1 MASIRKN
8 ITWNLLG
15 NILPLA
21 VGLVIFPVIISAY
34 GTERFGLLALAW
46 SLVGYFSLFDM
57 GLSRALTQMVSE
69 RLSQQV
75 DNAEIVE
82 MIRTSF
88 RVMWLLGLVGGSVLW
103 LIVPWL
109 VRDMLKIS
117 SALNH
122 ETIQAFS
129 ILAFSIPLVVHT
141 SALRGVLDALQLFKQ
156 ASLIRIVLGVGTFV
170 GPYIAS
176 LFGASLIYAAY
187 SLVLVRVI
195 SWFMHFYAV
204 NNTSLLKTKSSSYHG
219 KWLKPLFSF
228 GGWMT
233 VSNVIGPLMVYL
245 DRFVIAAIIGASAV
259 AYYVAP
265 YEVVTKMWAVP
276 VAISG
281 VLFPL
286 FAKEW
291 QANPI
296 TSAKFLN
303 QGVTYVLI
311 FLYPPVLFMSLFA
324 HEWLLIWLNEE
335 FSVNGAVIVGWL
347 AAGVLVNSVAQ
358 IIFAKVQGAG
368 RADWTAKL
376 HLLEVIP
383 YLLILWFALKH
394 FGIVGAAFAWF
405 LRVTVDMFGLV
416 YAAGKLNAYNLGAL
430 TKPLILTMLG
440 VVPLI
445 VSVYIQSLPIRSMLA
460 LVVFGAYL
468 IISVQRLRS
477 DNMMIFLKSYFK

>member
-1 MASIRKN
+1 MLSIRKN
-8 ITWNLLG
+8 IIWNLLG
-15 NILPLA
+15 NILPLG
-21 VGLVIFPVIISAY
+21 VGLFIFPLIISAY

-57 GLSRALTQMVSE
+57 GLSRALTQMVAE

-75 DNAEIVE
+75 DHAEVVE

-88 RVMWLLGLVGGSVLW
+88 RVMFLLGLIGGIVLW

-109 VRDMLKIS
+109 VTDMLKVS
-117 SALNH
+117 SALKH

-129 ILAFSIPLVVHT
+129 VLAFSIPLVVHT

-156 ASLIRIVLGVGTFV
+156 ASMIRILLGVGTFI

-176 LFGASLIYAAY
+176 LFGASLIHAVY
-187 SLVLVRVI
+187 SLLIVRII
-195 SWFMHFYAV
+195 SWMMHIYAV
-204 NNTSLLKTKSSSYHG
+204 HNTALLKNKSLPYHV
-219 KWLKPLFSF
+219 KWLQPLFTF
-228 GGWMT
+228 GSWMT
-233 VSNVIGPLMVYL
+233 VSNIVGPLMVYL
-245 DRFVIAAIIGASAV
+245 DRFVIAALISASAV

-276 VAISG
+276 AAISG

-291 QANPI
+291 QANPLS
-296 TSAKFLN
+296 SAKFLN

-311 FLYPPVLFMSLFA
+311 FLYPPILLLSLFA
-324 HEWLLIWLNEE
+324 HEWLLIWLNPE
-335 FSVNGAVIVGWL
+335 FSQNGAVIVGWL

-376 HLLEVIP
+376 HMIEVVP
-383 YLLILWFALKH
+383 YLILLWFALKY
-394 FGIVGAAFAWF
+394 FGIAGAAMVWF
-405 LRVTVDMFGLV
+405 LRATFDMFGLA
-416 YAAGKLNAYNLGAL
+416 YLAKKLNVYNVNAIA
-430 TKPLILTMLG
+430 KPLFITMFG

-445 VSVYIQSLPIRSMLA
+445 AAVFIPSLIVRMMLA
-460 LVVFGAYL
+460 MTIFAIYLFISIKRLYRDGAT
-468 IISVQRLRS
+468 
-477 DNMMIFLKSYFK
+477 NFLKSYFK

>member
-8 ITWNLLG
+8 IIWNLLG

-21 VGLVIFPVIISAY
+21 VGLIIFPLIISAY
-34 GTERFGLLALAW
+34 GTDRFGLLALAW

-57 GLSRALTQMVSE
+57 GLSRALTQIVSE
-69 RLSQQV
+69 QLSKNV
-75 DNAEIVE
+75 DHAETAE

-88 RVMWLLGLVGGSVLW
+88 RVMWLLGFIGGTVLW

-109 VRDMLKIS
+109 VTDILKVT
-117 SALNH
+117 SALNL

-129 ILAFSIPLVVHT
+129 ILSFSIPLVVHT
-141 SALRGVLDALQLFKQ
+141 SALRSVLDALQMFKK

-176 LFGASLIYAAY
+176 LFGASLVHAAY
-187 SLVLVRVI
+187 SLIIVRII
-195 SWFMHFYAV
+195 SWVMHFYAV
-204 NNTSLLKTKSSSYHG
+204 HTSDLLKTKSLHFNS
-219 KWLKPLFSF
+219 KWLQPLFTF

-233 VSNVIGPLMVYL
+233 LSNIIGPLMVYL
-245 DRFVIAAIIGASAV
+245 DRFIIAALLGASAV

-276 VAISG
+276 AAISG

-291 QANPI
+291 HTNPI

-311 FLYPPVLFMSLFA
+311 FLYPPVLFISLFA
-324 HEWLLIWLNEE
+324 NEWLLIWLNEE
-335 FSVNGAVIVGWL
+335 FSVNGAIVVGWL

-376 HLLEVIP
+376 HMLEIFP
-383 YLLILWFALKH
+383 YLIILWFALKQ
-394 FGIVGAAFAWF
+394 FGIAGAAFAWF

-416 YAAGKLNAYNLGAL
+416 YAAGKLNANNLGAL
-430 TKPLILTMLG
+430 TKPLMLTMLG

-445 VSVYIQSLPIRSMLA
+445 VSIYIESLPIRSMLA
-460 LVVFGAYL
+460 LGVFGTYL

-477 DNMMIFLKSYFK
+477 DNMIVFLRSYFK

>member
-21 VGLVIFPVIISAY
+21 VGLMFFPLIISAF
-34 GTERFGLLALAW
+34 GAERFGLLALAW

-69 RLSQQV
+69 RLSKQV
-75 DNAEIVE
+75 DNAEILE

-103 LIVPWL
+103 LTVPWL
-109 VRDMLKIS
+109 VTDMLKVS
-117 SALNH
+117 SSLKN

-129 ILAFSIPLVVHT
+129 ILSFSIPLVVHT
-141 SALRGVLDALQLFKQ
+141 SALRGVLDALQLFKL
-156 ASLIRIVLGVGTFV
+156 ASLIRMVLGVGTFL

-176 LFGASLIYAAY
+176 LFGTSLIDAAY
-187 SLVLVRVI
+187 SLVILRVI
-195 SWFMHFYAV
+195 SWIMHFYAV
-204 NNTSLLKTKSSSYHG
+204 HNTVLLKTKSLHYHG
-219 KWLKPLFSF
+219 RWLQPLFTF

-245 DRFVIAAIIGASAV
+245 DRFVIAALISTSAV

-276 VAISG
+276 AAISG

-291 QANPI
+291 QANPLS
-296 TSAKFLN
+296 SAKFLN

-311 FLYPPVLFMSLFA
+311 LLYPPVLLLSLFA
-324 HEWLLIWLNEE
+324 HEWLLVWLNPE
-335 FSVNGAVIVGWL
+335 FSVNGAAIVGWL

-368 RADWTAKL
+368 RSDWTAKL

-383 YLLILWFALKH
+383 YLLILWFALKQ
-394 FGIVGAAFAWF
+394 FGIAGAAFAWF
-405 LRVTVDMFGLV
+405 LRVTIDMLGLA
-416 YAAGKLNAYNLGAL
+416 YAAGKLNANNNQAL
-430 TKPLILTMLG
+430 AKPLLLTLLG

-445 VSVYIQSLPIRSMLA
+445 TSIQIQSLAIRSMFA
-460 LVVFGAYL
+460 L
-468 IISVQRLRS
+468 IIMSIYFIISLQRLIS
-477 DNMMIFLKSYFK
+477 DDVIDFLKSYLK

>member
-8 ITWNLLG
+8 ISWNLLG

-21 VGLVIFPVIISAY
+21 VGLVIFPLIISAY

-69 RLSQQV
+69 RLSKQV
-75 DNAEIVE
+75 DNAEIAE

-122 ETIQAFS
+122 EAIQAFS

-195 SWFMHFYAV
+195 SWVMHFYV
-204 NNTSLLKTKSSSYHG
+204 VHNTVLLKTKSLNYHG

-276 VAISG
+276 AAISG

-291 QANPI
+291 QTNPI

-324 HEWLLIWLNEE
+324 HEWLLIWLNKE

-376 HLLEVIP
+376 HMLEVIP
-383 YLLILWFALKH
+383 YLLILWFALKQ
-394 FGIVGAAFAWF
+394 FGIAGAAFAWF

-416 YAAGKLNAYNLGAL
+416 YAAGKLNANNLGAL
-430 TKPLILTMLG
+430 TKPLLLTMFG

-445 VSVYIQSLPIRSMLA
+445 VSIYIQSLPIRSMLA

-477 DNMMIFLKSYFK
+477 DNVIIFLKSYFK